1 MRDLVVR
8 KMETILGE
16 DLLNKDNET
25 KKLFIENKNDI
36 KIDKNDND
44 KDTEIINMKN
54 LVDDYKKKLKD
65 FESNYFEILDEL
77 NIYKNKGNKISYKL
91 IIFFISII
99 ILILGIYLFMR

>member
-44 KDTEIINMKN
+44 KDTEIINLKN

-65 FESNYFEILDEL
+65 FESNYLEILDEL

-91 IIFFISII
+91 IIFLISII